1 MESTNKLNQTEIKK
15 SKAKS
20 DKMCRKTLNTSGAPK
35 NPKDIEME
43 RMMRKAMGIPEKKE
57 G

>member
-20 DKMCRKTLNTSGAPK
+20 DKMCRKTLNTSGASNNDMLIFDVDK
-35 NPKDIEME
+35 LNQFK
-43 RMMRKAMGIPEKKE
+43 
-57 G
+57 